1 VSDLQ
6 ESIARAAVG
15 ALADTLA
22 QVEADRKNVRYLTVE
37 LELKNGVPIDARAW
51 VERRCS
57 VNKLLT
63 SGGPK
68 S

>member
-57 VNKLLT
+57 VNELLT